1 MAKKF
6 SDLEA
11 RMSPERLGRAKGR
24 AREMMAEMLI
34 SEIRKEVG
42 LTQEDLARTLD
53 IKQPSLSKLEAQ
65 NDMQISTLRRIIRAL
80 GGGTGADRS
89 PAFRRYSY
97 LPVRRVTDQTIYH
110 TKGLSA
116 HAYLVDDLSADLDDP
131 IVDSSVELDGLHTRS
146 PPVTWVRQRPGCWRQ
161 HSRFLNPFH
170 RPICGSKRD
179 VGRGT
184 ERCAGQGAEG
194 G

>member
-80 GGGTGADRS
+80 GGELELIAH
-89 PAFRRYSY
+89 
-97 LPVRRVTDQTIYH
+97 LPSGDIR
-110 TKGLSA
+110 
-116 HAYLVDDLSADLDDP
+116 
-131 IVDSSVELDGLHTRS
+131 
-146 PPVTWVRQRPGCWRQ
+146 
-161 HSRFLNPFH
+161 
-170 RPICGSKRD
+170 ICQFG
-179 VGRGT
+179 
-184 ERCAGQGAEG
+184 E
-194 G
+194 